1 MELAGIVLENASKWA
16 TSQILVTGRRRDA
29 TIELCI
35 EDDGIGVSDDLISRL
50 GVRGSRLDESMPG
63 EGIGL
68 AIAFEIV
75 RLNRGT
81 TRVDRSHL
89 GGARVVTT
97 LPRA

>member
-1 MELAGIVLENASKWA
+1 
-16 TSQILVTGRRRDA
+16 
-29 TIELCI
+29 
-35 EDDGIGVSDDLISRL
+35 
-50 GVRGSRLDESMPG
+50 MPG

-89 GGARVVTT
+89 GGARVITT